1 MQNNT
6 FDQIASANTV
16 SMDAGLSQFAFAKG
30 LLHLV
35 QEGFQQVRFKSL
47 SNASAAVMNRS
58 SSRGVPI
65 YAPAVPKST
74 YPLRRLRPTFPT
86 MPLLNGDEGSQN
98 ALAIAS
104 RNA

>member
-1 MQNNT
+1 MKRLLL
-6 FDQIASANTV
+6 ASALTLV
-16 SMDAGLSQFAFAKG
+16 ISQNLFANEE
-30 LLHLV
+30 V
-35 QEGFQQVRFKSL
+35 VPEQSRFESL